1 MTNLVVNGIQATF
14 RLITRFST
22 NINTHHQHMEFTFH
36 NSYVILELVPSTV
49 IFWTELS
56 CWRNSYSNK
65 ATMLLGMNSSLTKFT
80 KGIILN
86 YLAFIYFSFE
96 RTWWRLFQNRVVR
109 TKLTSN
115 FYWKMTSKKWKLK
128 ECSN

>member
-56 CWRNSYSNK
+56 CWRKSYSNK
-65 ATMLLGMNSSLTKFT
+65 ATMLLGMNSSLKKFT

>member
-1 MTNLVVNGIQATF
+1 VVMKFDRHPCEKVFFMSWWNSIIILL
-14 RLITRFST
+14 RKSSVSRR
-22 NINTHHQHMEFTFH
+22 EF
-36 NSYVILELVPSTV
+36 LPS
-49 IFWTELS
+49 L
-56 CWRNSYSNK
+56 K
-65 ATMLLGMNSSLTKFT
+65 KFT

-128 ECSN
+128 EYSN

>member
-56 CWRNSYSNK
+56 CWRKSYSNK
-65 ATMLLGMNSSLTKFT
+65 ATMFLGMNSSLKKFT